1 MQIQWFKHSATP
13 PKILALKILEIL
25 RTCKASQQKK
35 KIKVGN
41 TVNKIASTDVIF
53 MFLLQYFNIAT
64 EAATRGVL

>member
-35 KIKVGN
+35 KLKLAIQ
-41 TVNKIASTDVIF
+41 STKLPQLTS
-53 MFLLQYFNIAT
+53 FLCFCYNIST
-64 EAATRGVL
+64 

>member
-35 KIKVGN
+35 KLKLAIQS
-41 TVNKIASTDVIF
+41 TKIASTDVIF

-64 EAATRGVL
+64 ETATRGVL